1 MFRITYGTSNVICA
15 MISVTKPNSKFILAA
30 KNTNK
35 SISETPVT
43 ISGLIIGMFVPCITI
58 VRGSFFILF
67 IPIAAAV
74 PRIVAAIDATVATI
88 TVFKSDFIIS
98 PL

>member
-35 SISETPVT
+35 SISETPV
-43 ISGLIIGMFVPCITI
+43 TI